1 MRDIDVNDTPNF
13 QVESIIQKMNI
24 IKKKSSKRNMIAN
37 NFKNIEEFEVLSNSP
52 GQPIIEGLQL
62 TEDDY
67 NGKDYVKEQK
77 CTVKDSVIDQYIDDF
92 VDKINIPR
100 KIVTPI
106 YEELLKDNIDIS
118 NETKCNDIDHIT
130 STFTMLIFIH
140 LAFHIADNWIFAFL
154 QLKNNDL
161 ELFDIYSWFLNNRQ
175 DNPIA
180 QVLFNCIRFTFMF
193 PHYLL
198 IVPIKLFHMISDMY
212 KNRKNG
218 FSLTTNIDDKV
229 KKITGIGQ
237 VTQLIIYIMFYLGAI
252 MFLKDGL
259 AKLGEIL
266 KFFTKPEDLIYN
278 KFIVICYI
286 FAIFMFAV
294 SYAEDIPMPSF
305 MPEMSDLSNG
315 MPSLS
320 GMQNGMTMP
329 NGMPSLSGMQNGMTM
344 PNGMQNGM
352 TMPNGMPSLSGMH
365 VPNGMHGLSGM
376 PVPEMPIKIPEM
388 PIKMPEIPKI
398 QTGGGAATVIADG
411 LLTVVKFILY
421 FIFTIPLCVPIGLL
435 YTIFHITWISLFGKA
450 SLFGMLN
457 RGFLISK
464 SVDSYELDP
473 NFICN
478 GFDNKNT
485 FNYNEE
491 FRKSKYKLVYGILN
505 LIITLPLLLGKLPS
519 LLSESMTKFGMHVN
533 SVYPKLLSII
543 HGGVSFLMISRNI

>member
-320 GMQNGMTMP
+320 GM
-329 NGMPSLSGMQNGMTM
+329 
-344 PNGMQNGM
+344 
-352 TMPNGMPSLSGMH
+352 H

-450 SLFGMLN
+450 SL
-457 RGFLISK
+457 
-464 SVDSYELDP
+464 
-473 NFICN
+473 
-478 GFDNKNT
+478 
-485 FNYNEE
+485 
-491 FRKSKYKLVYGILN
+491 
-505 LIITLPLLLGKLPS
+505 
-519 LLSESMTKFGMHVN
+519 LSESMTKFGMHVN